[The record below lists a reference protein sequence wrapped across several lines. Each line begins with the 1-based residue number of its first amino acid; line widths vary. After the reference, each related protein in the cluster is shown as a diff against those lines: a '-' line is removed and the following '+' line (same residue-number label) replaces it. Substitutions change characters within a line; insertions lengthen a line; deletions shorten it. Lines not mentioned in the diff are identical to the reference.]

1 MLASCKTSIRPD
13 YVKYAFCGLDM
24 LGPYI
29 FSSLSLDNVY
39 VYVHIQYS
47 DGQTGLAPLSRQPQ
61 PVSLGKLP

>member
-1 MLASCKTSIRPD
+1 MLASCKTSIGPD

-39 VYVHIQYS
+39 VHIQYS
-47 DGQTGLAPLSRQPQ
+47 DGQTGLAPLSSQPQ